1 MVRYRFPRLKGGRSF
16 WNRIKFRYKLS
27 FFNESALE
35 EVWSFRLS
43 LLSVIGTVFIFA
55 TFFIIVTAF
64 FITQTSIRNLL
75 PGYLDVEI
83 RREIVENAMRA
94 DSLER
99 HLQVQ
104 SRYLENIVGILSGT
118 TVVDSVR
125 QLTSA
130 SQASDY
136 NIARGEKDV
145 AFVNHFEE
153 EERYS
158 LSDRSVPTD
167 TDGQFF
173 YRPVKGSISAVF
185 APEKKHYGIDFV
197 AAPHESVLAT
207 QSGTVIYNGYDPNY
221 GNVVHIQHKN
231 GFLSVYKHNDVILKE
246 IGDPVWA
253 GEAVALIGN
262 TGNLTTGSHLHF
274 ELWFRGQPLNP
285 AEYIGL

>member
-1 MVRYRFPRLKGGRSF
+1 MARYKLPNLKEGRSF
-16 WNRIKFRYKLS
+16 WSRIKFRYKLS

-43 LLSVIGTVFIFA
+43 LLSVIGTVLIFA
-55 TFFIIVTAF
+55 AFLIAVTAL

-83 RREIVENAMRA
+83 RKEIVENAMRA
-94 DSLER
+94 DSLGYL
-99 HLQVQ
+99 LQVQ

-125 QLTSA
+125 QLASD

-136 NIARGEKDV
+136 NIARGEKEL

-158 LSDRSVPTD
+158 LSDKTVATG

-173 YRPVKGSISAVF
+173 YRPVKGSVSAGF
-185 APEKKHYGIDFV
+185 APEKKHYGIDLV
-197 AAPHESVLAT
+197 AAPRESVLAT
-207 QSGTVIYNGYDPNY
+207 QSGTVVYNGYDPKF
-221 GNVVHIQHKN
+221 GNVIHIQHTN
-231 GFLSVYKHNDVILKE
+231 GFISIYKHNDVVLKE
-246 IGDPVWA
+246 TGDPVWA
-253 GEAVALIGN
+253 GEAIALIGN
-262 TGNLTTGSHLHF
+262 TGHLTTGSHLHF

-285 AEYIGL
+285 SEYIEF